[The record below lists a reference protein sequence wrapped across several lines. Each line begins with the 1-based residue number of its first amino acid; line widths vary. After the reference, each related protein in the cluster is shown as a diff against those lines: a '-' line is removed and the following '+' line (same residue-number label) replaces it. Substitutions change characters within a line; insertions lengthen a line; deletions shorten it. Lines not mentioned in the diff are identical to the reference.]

1 MDPKVPIPLRRR
13 RHDGPWSLTVIAVC
27 WLLSGCFLLG
37 WGCSGEQQQPES
49 ESVEGDRY
57 GGTLVV
63 GISGDVDGLNPVVA
77 TSAGA
82 SNVMSQLYLSLARMN
97 EHMEFKPQLATSW
110 EFSQDHLEL
119 TYHLRDDVV
128 WADGVPLTATD
139 IRLGYELY
147 TDPIV
152 ASPRIGNFDFIDDM
166 VVIDDH
172 TVKFIFSQAYP
183 DQVFDSAIEAFPAHI
198 LSQVDR
204 SQIRMHPFN
213 RDPLGCGPFRLKRWV
228 SQQLVEL
235 VPNEKYYLG
244 RPYLDRVIFRIIPD
258 QTSLLTQLETGEI
271 DLMEQIPPRDV
282 ARIQKNNPDVKI
294 YTTSGRSYTYI
305 GWNNRHPLFQSAKVR
320 RALTMAIDID
330 DIIESLLY
338 GYGKRCLGPIP
349 PILEWAFHQDIEPI
363 CYDPQGARRLLA
375 DEGWTDSDGDG
386 WLDRNGRR
394 FEFTMKTNL
403 GNREREDAV
412 VIIQND
418 LEQIGIKV
426 IPKIVEWT
434 VFLDQ
439 VHQHDFE
446 AYLSGWRARMSVD
459 PTSVW
464 HSKSVDELNYV
475 YYSNP
480 EVDRLIERGR
490 EIMSREE
497 ARPVW
502 LKFQELIYQ
511 DQPYTFLFWRDQVIG
526 IHRRFQDCHPIPL
539 SIYYH
544 LENWWVPK
552 GERKY

>member
-1 MDPKVPIPLRRR
+1 MRRR
-13 RHDGPWSLTVIAVC
+13 IAAAPFRTGISITAGRMAAVC
-27 WLLSGCFLLG
+27 GVIGLCLLLG
-37 WGCSGEQQQPES
+37 WSCSGERQDPEAES
-49 ESVEGDRY
+49 EAGGRY

-63 GISGDVDGLNPVVA
+63 GIAGDIDGLNPVVA

-82 SNVMSQLYLSLARMN
+82 SNIMGQLYLSLARMN
-97 EHMEFKPQLATSW
+97 EKMEFEPQLAESW
-110 EFSQDHLEL
+110 EFSEDHLEL

-128 WADGVPLTATD
+128 WADGEPVTAED
-139 IRLGYELY
+139 VRLGYELY
-147 TDPIV
+147 TDPVV
-152 ASPRIGNFDFIDDM
+152 ASPRIGSFDFIEDM

-172 TVKFIFSQAYP
+172 TVKFIFSRAYP

-198 LSQVDR
+198 LGGVDPT
-204 SQIRMHPFN
+204 QIRTHPFN
-213 RDPLGCGPFRLKRWV
+213 RDPLGCGPFRLRRWV

-235 VPNEKYYLG
+235 VPNEKFYLG

-271 DLMEQIPPRDV
+271 DLLEQIPPRDV
-282 ARIQKNNPDVKI
+282 ARIRESNPDVKI

-305 GWNNRHPLFQSAKVR
+305 GWNNRHPLFQDAAVR
-320 RALTMAIDID
+320 RALTMGIDVD

-338 GYGKRCLGPIP
+338 GYGQRCLGPIP
-349 PILEWAFHQDIEPI
+349 PLMEWAFHDNIETIP
-363 CYDPQGARRLLA
+363 YDPEGARRLLA
-375 DEGWTDSDGDG
+375 QQGWTDSDGDG
-386 WLDRNGRR
+386 WLDKDGRR

-412 VIIQND
+412 VMIQND
-418 LEQIGIKV
+418 LEQVGIKV

-446 AYLSGWRARMSVD
+446 AFLSGWRARLSVD

-464 HSKSVDELNYV
+464 HSESLDELNYV

-490 EIMSREE
+490 RIMSREE

-502 LKFQELIYQ
+502 LKFQELVYQ
-511 DQPYTFLFWRDQVIG
+511 DQPYTFLFWRDQVTG
-526 IHRRFQDCHPIPL
+526 IHRRFRGCRPIPL

-544 LENWWVPK
+544 LEDWWVPA